1 MDETGGWVDR
11 ISEYF
16 LPESTRGA
24 EGIERRRAELTVQ
37 TVLVLLCWG
46 PLFAVVYFYLFGS
59 PFGAV
64 VMLVASMLTGLSLF
78 LIRWTGRPA
87 WAGNFMILCVFAATL
102 IISYF
107 NGGLRSPSV
116 GWLGLYPLFGLLF
129 AGRKSGWYWLVASLV
144 GFGIF
149 YGIEAFGG
157 GAPQWL
163 APWEVT
169 LLELLG
175 LVGLTIVAFAIVRSD
190 ESLQGWLVDNLRDR
204 EAETRAILQT
214 APDGIITVDAGGQIE
229 GANRAV
235 GEMFGIEPD
244 RLAGRRV
251 GELFEELTWEE
262 GLGGRSEYT
271 GRRPDGETFPA
282 DISSGEFQGSREGTI
297 LAVRDI
303 TDQKRREQELKRARD
318 QALEANEAKSTFLA
332 NMSHELRTP
341 LNAIIGYS
349 EMLRKDAES
358 VDDEQ
363 SLDEILTQGR
373 LVEDLDRVESAGNQ
387 LLALIDDVLDLSKI
401 EAGQVDTHYETV
413 DLEMFFGEL
422 RSTLEP
428 LAADNDNDLVVEA
441 HDLGQMRTDPQKV
454 RQILLNLAS
463 NACKFTDEGTVR
475 VAARRVD
482 EGGAV
487 VIEVAD
493 TGIGMDE
500 EELERVFE
508 AFSQA
513 DASTTREFGGT
524 GLGLTIVDHFTEL
537 LGGDVHVDSEPG
549 EGTTFKIWLPDEQ
562 SDKAAPEETTS
573 ESTDSEP
580 DVDEA
585 AAVLDAAADGG
596 EGGAREGGELV
607 LVVDDDGDVRELLSR
622 VAERAGYQV
631 ATAADGEEGLRM
643 ARRLRPTAITLD
655 VKMPGMDGWSLLSE
669 LADDPR
675 LSDIPVVMVTMID
688 DHSHGVAVEA
698 DHYLRKPIDRE
709 EMVEVLAEYRT
720 EGTDEVLLVE
730 DDEPTREMMR
740 RNLESQDW
748 EVVEATNGRE
758 ALDALDEQGVP
769 AVVLLDLMMPEMDGF
784 DFLARVRLGDY
795 PYVPVVVVTA
805 KELTD
810 RDRQVLDREVV
821 EIVKK
826 GGYDRDQLIE
836 EVEHLVERAAGA

>member
-1 MDETGGWVDR
+1 MDETGGLVER
-11 ISEYF
+11 ISEF
-16 LPESTRGA
+16 FVPESTRQAGGS
-24 EGIERRRAELTVQ
+24 EQRRAGLTVQ

-64 VMLVASMLTGLSLF
+64 VMLGASMLTGLSLF

-87 WAGNFMILCVFAATL
+87 WAGNFMILCVFTATV

-107 NGGLRSPSV
+107 NGGLRAPSL

-144 GFGIF
+144 GFGVF
-149 YGIEAFGG
+149 YGIETFGD
-157 GAPQWL
+157 GAPQSL
-163 APWEVT
+163 AAWEVT

-175 LVGLTIVAFAIVRSD
+175 MVGLTIVAFAIVRSD
-190 ESLQGWLVDNLRDR
+190 ESLQGWLIDNLRAR

-214 APDGIITVDAGGQIE
+214 APDGIVTVDAGGRIE

-235 GEMFGIEPD
+235 GDMFDVDPEV
-244 RLAGRRV
+244 LAGRPV
-251 GELFEELTWEE
+251 GELFEEFTRDE
-262 GLGGRSEYT
+262 GVEGRTEYT
-271 GRRPDGETFPA
+271 GRRSDGETFPV
-282 DISSGEFQGSREGTI
+282 DVSVGEFSGGREGTI
-297 LAVRDI
+297 LAVRDV

-349 EMLRKDAES
+349 EMLRKDVES
-358 VDDEQ
+358 VGADRSIDEVV
-363 SLDEILTQGR
+363 TRGR

-401 EAGQVDTHYETV
+401 EAGQVDTHYEMV

-428 LAADNDNDLVVEA
+428 LAADNDNELVVEGD
-441 HDLGQMRTDPQKV
+441 DLARMRTDPQKV

-463 NACKFTDEGTVR
+463 NACKFTEQGSVR

-482 EGGAV
+482 QGGAV
-487 VIEVAD
+487 VFEVAD
-493 TGIGMDE
+493 TGIGMDD

-537 LGGDVHVDSEPG
+537 LGGEVHVDSESG

-562 SDKAAPEETTS
+562 ADGAPSEEPKAGQETS
-573 ESTDSEP
+573 EATALL
-580 DVDEA
+580 DE
-585 AAVLDAAADGG
+585 AADGG
-596 EGGAREGGELV
+596 ERGAREGSELV
-607 LVVDDDGDVRELLSR
+607 LVIDDDGDVRELLSR
-622 VAERAGYQV
+622 VAERAGYEV
-631 ATAADGEEGLRM
+631 ATAADGDEGLRM

-655 VKMPGMDGWSLLSE
+655 VKMPGRDGWSLLSE
-669 LADDPR
+669 IADDPQ
-675 LSDIPVVMVTMID
+675 LSEIPVVMVTMVD
-688 DHSHGVAVEA
+688 DRSHGVAVEA
-698 DHYLRKPIDRE
+698 DHYLRKPIDRD
-709 EMVEVLAEYRT
+709 EMVEVLAEYRSL
-720 EGTDEVLLVE
+720 GTNEVLLVE
-730 DDEPTREMMR
+730 DDEATREMMR
-740 RNLESQDW
+740 RNLEGQDW

-758 ALDALDEQGVP
+758 ALDVLDEQGVP

-784 DFLARVRLGDY
+784 DFLARVRLGEY
-795 PYVPVVVVTA
+795 SYVPIVVVTA
-805 KELTD
+805 KELSD
-810 RDRQVLDREVV
+810 RDREVLDREVV
-821 EIVKK
+821 EIIEK

-836 EVEHLVERAAGA
+836 EVEHLVERAAGGG